1 MLLKNV
7 IKTLRKKWMQLV
19 AIGFIIILS
28 SATYTMMFYGLSGI
42 EEPTE
47 AYLADYNQEDF
58 AVEMLNRVTLEEAAY
73 PIAATL

>member
-47 AYLADYNQEDF
+47 AYLSDYNQELSSFLENPQDF
-58 AVEMLNRVTLEEAAY
+58 MEAA
-73 PIAATL
+73 

>member
-1 MLLKNV
+1 
-7 IKTLRKKWMQLV
+7 MQLV

-47 AYLADYNQEDF
+47 AYLSDYNQEDF
-58 AVEMLNRVTLEEAAY
+58 AVEMLNRVTLEEAAIHV
-73 PIAATL
+73 PPANPS

>member
-47 AYLADYNQEDF
+47 VYSGGLQPGG
-58 AVEMLNRVTLEEAAY
+58 LCR
-73 PIAATL
+73 

>member
-47 AYLADYNQEDF
+47 A
-58 AVEMLNRVTLEEAAY
+58 
-73 PIAATL
+73 